1 MMVRSNVMKE
11 KVVLHLFIFLCWIVP
26 LSASAYES
34 ELPPAMQSSM
44 PPPNLMAVS
53 WVLMNPDTGVMIAAE
68 NPEEKMEPASLS
80 KLLTAYIIFR
90 EIRRGNLSQE
100 EEVVISETAWR
111 AGGSRMFIEPGERI
125 SVENLLLGMIVQS
138 GNDAAVALAEH
149 VAGSEE
155 SFSGLLNQVAAELGL
170 RNSHFVNS
178 TGWPHPEHFSSARDI
193 SLIASAIIREFPEM
207 YGYYSIREFTWNN
220 ITQQNRNPLL
230 GRDESIDGVKTGHTE
245 AAGYCLVGS
254 AKRDGLRIV
263 ATVMGTES
271 ARYRAEA
278 VYSLLKYGFAAYEM
292 HRVYRAGAVVVNAVP
307 VYKGDRSSVTVGVS
321 QDVQLILPKGAGAGL
336 EASVTVNE
344 PLIAPLDQQQQV
356 GKLILGLEGKE
367 IGVYPLVTL
376 DAINQGSWTSR
387 MLDVIR
393 LRFR

>member
-1 MMVRSNVMKE
+1 MVRSNVMKE
-11 KVVLHLFIFLCWIVP
+11 KVALRLIIFLCWIIP
-26 LSASAYES
+26 LTASAYES

-44 PPPNLMAVS
+44 PPPNLKAVS
-53 WVLMNPDTGVMIAAE
+53 WVLMNPDTGIMIAAE
-68 NPEEKMEPASLS
+68 NPDEKMEPASLS

-90 EIRRGNLSQE
+90 EIRRGNLSPE
-100 EEVVISETAWR
+100 EEVVISENAWR
-111 AGGSRMFIEPGERI
+111 TGGSRMFIEPGERI

-178 TGWPHPEHFSSARDI
+178 TGWPHPDHISSARDI
-193 SLIASAIIREFPEM
+193 SLITSAIIREFPDM

-220 ITQQNRNPLL
+220 ITQHNRNPLL

-254 AKRDGLRIV
+254 AKRDGFRIV

-271 ARYRAEA
+271 ARYRADA

-292 HRVYRAGAVVVNAVP
+292 HRVYRSGAAVVNAVP
-307 VYKGDRSSVTVGVS
+307 VYKGDRSSVAVGVS

-356 GKLILGLEGKE
+356 GNLILGLEGKE
-367 IGVYPLVTL
+367 IGAYPLVTL

>member
-1 MMVRSNVMKE
+1 MKE

-44 PPPNLMAVS
+44 SPPNLKAVS

-263 ATVMGTES
+263 ATVMGTEG

-292 HRVYRAGAVVVNAVP
+292 HRVYRAGAAVVNVVP
-307 VYKGDRSSVTVGVS
+307 VYKGDRSSVAVGVS

-336 EASVTVNE
+336 EASVIVNE

-367 IGVYPLVTL
+367 IGAYPLVTL

-387 MLDVIR
+387 ILDVIR

>member
-1 MMVRSNVMKE
+1 MKE
-11 KVVLHLFIFLCWIVP
+11 KAVLHLFIFLCWIVP

-44 PPPNLMAVS
+44 SPPNLKAVS

-90 EIRRGNLSQE
+90 EIRRGNLSLE
-100 EEVVISETAWR
+100 EEVVISENAWR
-111 AGGSRMFIEPGERI
+111 TGGSRMFIEPGERI

-155 SFSGLLNQVAAELGL
+155 SFSGLLNQVSAELGL

-220 ITQQNRNPLL
+220 ITQQNRNHLL

-271 ARYRAEA
+271 ARYRADA

-292 HRVYRAGAVVVNAVP
+292 HRVYRAGAAVVNVVP
-307 VYKGDRSSVTVGVS
+307 VYKGDRSSVAVGVS

-336 EASVTVNE
+336 EASVIVNE

-367 IGVYPLVTL
+367 IGTYPLVTL
-376 DAINQGSWTSR
+376 DAINQGSWTRR

>member
-1 MMVRSNVMKE
+1 MKE

-336 EASVTVNE
+336 EASVIVNE

>member
-1 MMVRSNVMKE
+1 MKE
-11 KVVLHLFIFLCWIVP
+11 KAALRLIIFLCWIIP
-26 LSASAYES
+26 LTASAYES

-44 PPPNLMAVS
+44 PPPKLKAVS

-68 NPEEKMEPASLS
+68 NPDEKMEPASLS

-90 EIRRGNLSQE
+90 EIRRGNLSPE
-100 EEVVISETAWR
+100 EEVVISENAWR
-111 AGGSRMFIEPGERI
+111 TGGSRMFIEPGERI

-155 SFSGLLNQVAAELGL
+155 SFSGLLNQAVVELGL

-178 TGWPHPEHFSSARDI
+178 TGWPHPDHFSSARDI
-193 SLIASAIIREFPEM
+193 SLITSAIIREFPDM

-220 ITQQNRNPLL
+220 ITQHNRNPLL

-254 AKRDGLRIV
+254 AKRDGFRTV

-278 VYSLLKYGFAAYEM
+278 VYSLVKYGFAAYEI
-292 HRVYRAGAVVVNAVP
+292 HRVYRSGAAVVNAVP
-307 VYKGDRSSVTVGVS
+307 VYKGDRSSVAVGVN

-356 GKLILGLEGKE
+356 GNLILGLEGKE
-367 IGVYPLVTL
+367 IGAYPLVTL
-376 DAINQGSWTSR
+376 DVVTQGSWTSR

>member
-1 MMVRSNVMKE
+1 
-11 KVVLHLFIFLCWIVP
+11 
-26 LSASAYES
+26 
-34 ELPPAMQSSM
+34 
-44 PPPNLMAVS
+44 
-53 WVLMNPDTGVMIAAE
+53 MNPDTGIMIAAE
-68 NPEEKMEPASLS
+68 NPDEKMEPASLS

-90 EIRRGNLSQE
+90 EIRRGNLSPE
-100 EEVVISETAWR
+100 EEVVISENAWR
-111 AGGSRMFIEPGERI
+111 TGGSRMFIEPGERI

-193 SLIASAIIREFPEM
+193 SLITSAIIREFPDM

-220 ITQQNRNPLL
+220 ITQHNRNPLL

-263 ATVMGTES
+263 ATVMGAES
-271 ARYRAEA
+271 ASYRAEA
-278 VYSLLKYGFAAYEM
+278 VYSLVKYGFAAYEM
-292 HRVYRAGAVVVNAVP
+292 HWVYRADAAVVNAVP
-307 VYKGDRSSVTVGVS
+307 VYKGDRSSVAVGVS
-321 QDVQLILPKGAGAGL
+321 QDVQLILPKGASAGL

-344 PLIAPLDQQQQV
+344 PLIAPFDQQQQV
-356 GKLILGLEGKE
+356 GNLILGLEGKE

-376 DAINQGSWTSR
+376 DTINQGSWTSR
-387 MLDVIR
+387 MLDLIR

>member
-1 MMVRSNVMKE
+1 MKE

-44 PPPNLMAVS
+44 SPPNLKAVS

-90 EIRRGNLSQE
+90 EIRRGNLSLE
-100 EEVVISETAWR
+100 EEVVISENAWR
-111 AGGSRMFIEPGERI
+111 TGGSRMFIEPGERI

-263 ATVMGTES
+263 ATVMGTEG

-292 HRVYRAGAVVVNAVP
+292 HRVYRAGAAVVNVVP
-307 VYKGDRSSVTVGVS
+307 VYKGDRSSVAVGVS

-336 EASVTVNE
+336 EASVIVNE

-376 DAINQGSWTSR
+376 DAINQGSWTRR

>member
-1 MMVRSNVMKE
+1 
-11 KVVLHLFIFLCWIVP
+11 
-26 LSASAYES
+26 
-34 ELPPAMQSSM
+34 M
-44 PPPNLMAVS
+44 PPPNLKAVS

-68 NPEEKMEPASLS
+68 NPDEKMEPASLS

-90 EIRRGNLSQE
+90 EIRHGSLSQE

-111 AGGSRMFIEPGERI
+111 TGGSRMFIEPGERI

-193 SLIASAIIREFPEM
+193 SLITSAIIREFPDM

-220 ITQQNRNPLL
+220 ITQHNRNPLL

-254 AKRDGLRIV
+254 AKRDGFRIV

-271 ARYRAEA
+271 ARYRADA
-278 VYSLLKYGFAAYEM
+278 VYSLVKYSFAAYEM
-292 HRVYRAGAVVVNAVP
+292 HQVYRSGAVVVNAVP
-307 VYKGDRSSVTVGVS
+307 VYKGDRSSVAVGVS

-344 PLIAPLDQQQQV
+344 PLIAPFDQQQQV
-356 GKLILGLEGKE
+356 GNLILGLEGKE
-367 IGVYPLVTL
+367 IGAYPLVTL

>member
-1 MMVRSNVMKE
+1 MKE
-11 KVVLHLFIFLCWIVP
+11 KVALRLIIFLCWIIP
-26 LSASAYES
+26 LTASAYES
-34 ELPPAMQSSM
+34 ELPPAMQSNM
-44 PPPNLMAVS
+44 PPPNLKAVS

-68 NPEEKMEPASLS
+68 NPDEKMEPASLS
-80 KLLTAYIIFR
+80 KLLTAYVIFR
-90 EIRRGNLSQE
+90 EIRRGNLSPE
-100 EEVVISETAWR
+100 EEVVISENAWR
-111 AGGSRMFIEPGERI
+111 TGGSRMFIEPGERI

-193 SLIASAIIREFPEM
+193 SLITSAIIREFPDM

-220 ITQQNRNPLL
+220 ITQHNRNPLL

-278 VYSLLKYGFAAYEM
+278 VYSLIKFGFAAYEM
-292 HRVYRAGAVVVNAVP
+292 HRVYRSGAAVVNAVP
-307 VYKGDRSSVTVGVS
+307 VYKGDRSSVAVGVS

-356 GKLILGLEGKE
+356 GNLILGLEGKE
-367 IGVYPLVTL
+367 IGAYPLVTL

>member
-1 MMVRSNVMKE
+1 
-11 KVVLHLFIFLCWIVP
+11 
-26 LSASAYES
+26 
-34 ELPPAMQSSM
+34 M
-44 PPPNLMAVS
+44 PPPNLKAVS

-220 ITQQNRNPLL
+220 ITQHNRNPLL

-271 ARYRAEA
+271 ARYRADA

-292 HRVYRAGAVVVNAVP
+292 HRVYRAGAAVVNAVP
-307 VYKGDRSSVTVGVS
+307 VYKGDRSSVAVGVS

-356 GKLILGLEGKE
+356 GNLILGLEGKE
-367 IGVYPLVTL
+367 IGAYPLVTL

>member
-1 MMVRSNVMKE
+1 
-11 KVVLHLFIFLCWIVP
+11 
-26 LSASAYES
+26 
-34 ELPPAMQSSM
+34 M
-44 PPPNLMAVS
+44 PPPNLKAVS

-245 AAGYCLVGS
+245 AAG
-254 AKRDGLRIV
+254 
-263 ATVMGTES
+263 
-271 ARYRAEA
+271 
-278 VYSLLKYGFAAYEM
+278 
-292 HRVYRAGAVVVNAVP
+292 
-307 VYKGDRSSVTVGVS
+307 
-321 QDVQLILPKGAGAGL
+321 
-336 EASVTVNE
+336 
-344 PLIAPLDQQQQV
+344 
-356 GKLILGLEGKE
+356 
-367 IGVYPLVTL
+367 
-376 DAINQGSWTSR
+376 
-387 MLDVIR
+387 
-393 LRFR
+393 

>member
-1 MMVRSNVMKE
+1 
-11 KVVLHLFIFLCWIVP
+11 
-26 LSASAYES
+26 
-34 ELPPAMQSSM
+34 M
-44 PPPNLMAVS
+44 PPPNLKAVS

-68 NPEEKMEPASLS
+68 NPDEKMEPASLS

-90 EIRRGNLSQE
+90 EIRHGSLSQE

-111 AGGSRMFIEPGERI
+111 TGGSRMFIEPGERI

-155 SFSGLLNQVAAELGL
+155 SFAGLLNQAAAELGL

-178 TGWPHPEHFSSARDI
+178 TGWPHQEHFSSARDI

-220 ITQQNRNPLL
+220 ITQHNRNPLL

-278 VYSLLKYGFAAYEM
+278 VYSLIKFGFAAYEM
-292 HRVYRAGAVVVNAVP
+292 HRVYRSGAAVVNAVP
-307 VYKGDRSSVTVGVS
+307 VYKGDRSSVAVGVS

-356 GKLILGLEGKE
+356 GNLILGLEGKE
-367 IGVYPLVTL
+367 IGAYPLVTL

>member
-1 MMVRSNVMKE
+1 MKE
-11 KVVLHLFIFLCWIVP
+11 KVILHLFIFLCWIAP

-44 PPPNLMAVS
+44 PPPNLKAVS

-68 NPEEKMEPASLS
+68 NPDEKMEPASLS
-80 KLLTAYIIFR
+80 KLATAYIIFR

-100 EEVVISETAWR
+100 EEVVISENAWR
-111 AGGSRMFIEPGERI
+111 TGGSRMFIEPGERI

-178 TGWPHPEHFSSARDI
+178 TGWPHAEHFSSARDI

-220 ITQQNRNPLL
+220 ITQHNRNPLL

-271 ARYRAEA
+271 ARYRADA

-292 HRVYRAGAVVVNAVP
+292 HRVWCSGGQCGASIQR
-307 VYKGDRSSVTVGVS
+307 GSLVGCRRCQS
-321 QDVQLILPKGAGAGL
+321 GCATHPA
-336 EASVTVNE
+336 
-344 PLIAPLDQQQQV
+344 
-356 GKLILGLEGKE
+356 
-367 IGVYPLVTL
+367 
-376 DAINQGSWTSR
+376 
-387 MLDVIR
+387 
-393 LRFR
+393 

>member
-1 MMVRSNVMKE
+1 
-11 KVVLHLFIFLCWIVP
+11 
-26 LSASAYES
+26 
-34 ELPPAMQSSM
+34 M
-44 PPPNLMAVS
+44 PPPNLKAVS

-68 NPEEKMEPASLS
+68 NPDEKMEPASLS

-90 EIRRGNLSQE
+90 EIRRGNLSPE
-100 EEVVISETAWR
+100 EEVVISENAWR
-111 AGGSRMFIEPGERI
+111 TGGSRMFIEPGERI

-193 SLIASAIIREFPEM
+193 SLITSAIIREFPGM

-220 ITQQNRNPLL
+220 ITQHNRNPLL

-271 ARYRAEA
+271 ARYRADA

-292 HRVYRAGAVVVNAVP
+292 HRVYRAGAAVVNAVP
-307 VYKGDRSSVTVGVS
+307 VYKGDRSSVAVGVS

-344 PLIAPLDQQQQV
+344 PLIAPLDQQQRV

-367 IGVYPLVTL
+367 IGAYPLVTL